1 MPVPHCPSCIEP
13 MSSVELETP
22 GFWSCL
28 YCEGN
33 WIPGPE
39 VTTLL
44 SQAKGLP
51 APATWAPRQTGA
63 TVRLTCPSC
72 GPNAF
77 VQVTAQ
83 GTLAHSCPT
92 CHGIYLPK
100 GALQTL
106 LPSRPASEDRSVETV
121 LALVTIAA
129 AFLSQ

>member
-1 MPVPHCPSCIEP
+1 

-106 LPSRPASEDRSVETV
+106 LPSRPAGEDRSVETV